1 MSEVTWAYTPRLDIE
16 EALESAVATL
26 TQVREEYD
34 APIQDALA
42 FMKSD
47 ISHIV
52 DVSGGFSEAAVEAVT
67 LVMCASVYNH
77 ILTTAVSTRADIANF
92 YGVSPEELVK
102 DGNLLVIGEE
112 DQ

>member
-16 EALESAVATL
+16 ESLESAITTL
-26 TQVREEYD
+26 TQVHEQYD
-34 APIQDALA
+34 APVSDALA
-42 FMKSD
+42 SMKSD

-52 DVSGGFSEAAVEAVT
+52 DVAGGFSEAAVEAVA
-67 LVMCASVYNH
+67 LVMCASMYNH
-77 ILTTAVSTRADIANF
+77 IISTAVSTRADIANF

-102 DGNLLVIGEE
+102 DGNILVIGEE

>member
-1 MSEVTWAYTPRLDIE
+1 MSEVTWAYTPRLDFE
-16 EALESAVATL
+16 EALESAIATL

-34 APIQDALA
+34 APIKDALVS
-42 FMKSD
+42 MKSD

-67 LVMCASVYNH
+67 VVICASIYNH
-77 ILTTAVSTRADIANF
+77 IISTAVSTKADIANF
-92 YGVSPEELVK
+92 YGVSSEELIK

>member
-1 MSEVTWAYTPRLDIE
+1 MSEVTWAYTPRVDVE
-16 EALESAVATL
+16 EALESAVTTL
-26 TQVREEYD
+26 TQVREEYG

-42 FMKSD
+42 SMKSD

-67 LVMCASVYNH
+67 LVICASIYNH
-77 ILTTAVSTRADIANF
+77 IIATAASAKADIANF
-92 YGVSPEELVK
+92 YGVSSEELIK
-102 DGNLLVIGEE
+102 DGNLLVIGED